1 MKSSYR
7 KIFNDLWRLQ
17 TANYLKGKINIV
29 LGTIVTFATLFAW
42 LSFKQISLGA
52 GKSLVGYDPFVVA
65 SGIGVTTIRI
75 CMFNVYRNI
84 YFLRKYGVIDRL
96 FATPISKSFVFFSI
110 IIFNFVVNIGVCACL
125 FGFSMIYSDVR
136 LHIGNINWLMFISG
150 FLLLSV
156 FCFLFAFI
164 LGFGIGFTQKKFEI
178 ALIIASVFYFGSIYI
193 LGLGIPYSLV
203 FNKDVSSLGFAKFIY
218 WFDYFIPVKYQL
230 NIMQAGWIGD
240 TSFSYFS
247 GTDLYWTSDGF
258 GYNFQTWIPYVVSLF
273 VCAVAGGGVAFIF
286 IRRYEV
292 GIKKYRRVLFT
303 KLHAKNISTIRKA
316 KTLEEL
322 EQEMLLVKVQRN
334 NVTGLIK
341 RGKGEKG
348 NGKRRS

>member
-1 MKSSYR
+1 
-7 KIFNDLWRLQ
+7 
-17 TANYLKGKINIV
+17 
-29 LGTIVTFATLFAW
+29 
-42 LSFKQISLGA
+42 
-52 GKSLVGYDPFVVA
+52 
-65 SGIGVTTIRI
+65 
-75 CMFNVYRNI
+75 
-84 YFLRKYGVIDRL
+84 VI
-96 FATPISKSFVFFSI
+96 P
-110 IIFNFVVNIGVCACL
+110 
-125 FGFSMIYSDVR
+125 
-136 LHIGNINWLMFISG
+136 
-150 FLLLSV
+150 
-156 FCFLFAFI
+156 
-164 LGFGIGFTQKKFEI
+164 
-178 ALIIASVFYFGSIYI
+178 
-193 LGLGIPYSLV
+193 
-203 FNKDVSSLGFAKFIY
+203 
-218 WFDYFIPVKYQL
+218 
-230 NIMQAGWIGD
+230 
-240 TSFSYFS
+240 SFSYFS

-334 NVTGLIK
+334 NMTGLIK